1 MKECYEVF
9 EIIDI
14 DDFSPWFGVPIA
26 FSKDGF
32 YKRPTLVEYCGML
45 RSYWLDMNVKN
56 SISIPTNNH
65 LYRPKMTQNLEY

>member
-32 YKRPTLVEYCGML
+32 YKRPTLCRVL
-45 RSYWLDMNVKN
+45 WNVAFLLARHECQKFHFN
-56 SISIPTNNH
+56 SD
-65 LYRPKMTQNLEY
+65 